1 MKKILIFG
9 AGSIGNHMAFAC
21 RKLGYDVC
29 VIDKDQ
35 MALNRMKKKIYPKRY
50 GKWDNNIRT
59 FKFNKILS
67 YNLTYD
73 LVIIGTP
80 PSTHLNIYN
89 YCKKRISFNKIL
101 IEKPLFHIMEKK
113 LDSFK
118 RDLNKKLIFCG
129 YNHSI
134 SPSFKYFEN
143 NILKRIKFINKIEVK
158 WCEAWDGILKAHFWL
173 KDESK
178 SYLGNYK
185 HGGGALQEH
194 SHGLHLLFLV
204 LKKNKINLSNI
215 KLRKNIFFNKNK
227 KYDLISS
234 ISGYDKKKYF
244 SYKTDLITFPA
255 EKKITIYGKNSKI
268 IWVCNYK
275 QNVDLVRIYKNNI
288 INYEKFF
295 KKTRSSEFENE
306 VKQIMKIK
314 NIKERNELN
323 LNPNYAFETIKIIKK
338 VFKNDK

>member
-29 VIDKDQ
+29 VTDKDQ

-59 FKFNKILS
+59 FKLNKILS
-67 YNLTYD
+67 YNLIYD

-80 PSTHLNIYN
+80 PSTHLDIYN
-89 YCKKRISFNKIL
+89 YCKKKISFNKIL
-101 IEKPLFHIMEKK
+101 IEKPLFHIKEKK

-134 SPSFKYFEN
+134 SPSFEYFEN
-143 NILKRIKFINKIEVK
+143 NILKHIKFINKIEVK
-158 WCEAWDGILKAHFWL
+158 WCEAWDGILRAHFWM

-185 HGGGALQEH
+185 QGGGALQEH

-215 KLRKNIFFNKNK
+215 KLKKNIFFSKNK

-234 ISGYDKKKYF
+234 ISGYNKKKYF

-255 EKKITIYGKNSKI
+255 EKMIAIYGKNSKI

-275 QNVDLVRIYKNNI
+275 QNADLVRIYKNNI

-306 VKQIMKIK
+306 IKQIMKIK

-338 VFKNDK
+338 IFKNDK